1 MKKLLLLGGLLMGV
15 GTTDAVAQLPGRPM
29 PEGYTSKL
37 GTAVHKGDSIYFTLG
52 QREDGSF
59 KYAEIGPNLMSPKG
73 MSLPKFWANHIG
85 VVKEVRGFGSTRIV
99 VFKAGVYNAQLD
111 FDAAE
116 AAGEILTR
124 NNAKKAT
131 PTGGGVADELLKLKS
146 LLDAGAI
153 TQNEFEAQKAK
164 LLK

>member
-1 MKKLLLLGGLLMGV
+1 MKRLLLFGALLTGCNLIA
-15 GTTDAVAQLPGRPM
+15 TAQLPGKPM
-29 PEGYTSKL
+29 LEGYTSKL
-37 GTAVHKGDSIYFTLG
+37 GTPVHKGDSLHFMLG

-59 KYAEIGPNLMSPKG
+59 KYAEIGPNLMSPKA
-73 MSLPKFWANHIG
+73 MNLPKFWANQVGI
-85 VVKEVRGFGSTRIV
+85 VKEVRGLGSTRIV

-116 AAGEILTR
+116 AAGEIATR

-131 PTGGGVADELLKLKS
+131 PAVAGVADELLKLKG

-153 TQNEFEAQKAK
+153 TQAEFEAQKAK